1 MFHLHATFIPLFLL
15 FLSPSC
21 CLQGISYPY
30 PCSHGNKSLSFSCA
44 ATFYNMEVTLFY
56 LTTFFP
62 LFISLS
68 MIVENFQCVCSDS
81 ICVSTVEKQNKQKK
95 PQLNEFRPSLFSWH
109 TLNSSFL
116 YLALWKR
123 KELLLFKTLSSR
135 ISMAGSPWIELE
147 PQFLD

>member
-81 ICVSTVEKQNKQKK
+81 ICVSTVEKQNKQKNHNWMNSGLLSFPDILWTLLSYTWLSERGK
-95 PQLNEFRPSLFSWH
+95 NYYYLKHYPPAYPWQDHHELNWNHNF
-109 TLNSSFL
+109 
-116 YLALWKR
+116 
-123 KELLLFKTLSSR
+123 
-135 ISMAGSPWIELE
+135 
-147 PQFLD
+147 